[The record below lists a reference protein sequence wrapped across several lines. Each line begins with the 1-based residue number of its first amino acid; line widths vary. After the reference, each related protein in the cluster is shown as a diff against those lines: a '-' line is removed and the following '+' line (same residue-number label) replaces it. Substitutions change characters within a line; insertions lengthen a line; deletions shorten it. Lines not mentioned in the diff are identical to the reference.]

1 MNTETIRIP
10 VTDGEQVSAVLSLPE
25 SDRSPGPVGVIL
37 AHGAGNDMN
46 HPLLVS
52 LSQGLAKAGY
62 RTLRFNFLYREKGR
76 KRPDGQKILEK
87 TWASVYQFLRDH
99 PRYRPK
105 TILAAGKSMGGRVAA
120 QMVAEGLLPVTR
132 LIFLGYPLHPPG
144 RREKLR
150 DSHFDQIETPMLFF
164 AGTRDSLCDLSTLN
178 KVLERLSAP
187 WELQI
192 IEGGDHSFRLP
203 KSADRSQEEVYE
215 QIFQKTLVW
224 LEAGFTRD

>member
-1 MNTETIRIP
+1 MKTEAISIP
-10 VTDGEQVSAVLSLPE
+10 VMEGEQVSAVLSLPE
-25 SDRSPGPVGVIL
+25 SKLAPRSVGVIL

-76 KRPDGQKILEK
+76 KRPDGQNILEK
-87 TWASVYQFLRDH
+87 TWAGVYQFLRDH
-99 PRYRPK
+99 PRYRPD

-120 QMVAEGLLPVTR
+120 QMVAEGLLPVTH

-144 RREKLR
+144 RKENLR
-150 DSHFDQIETPMLFF
+150 DSHFDQIKTPMLFF
-164 AGTRDSLCDLSTLN
+164 TGTRDSLCDLATLK
-178 KVLERLSAP
+178 KVLARLSAL
-187 WELQI
+187 WEVQI

-203 KSADRSQEEVYE
+203 KSADRDQEAVYE
-215 QIFQKTLVW
+215 QILQKTLAW
-224 LEAGFTRD
+224 LEK